1 MFNSIFS
8 VYLLPMTKIILNGVM
23 TFAKNEVDVFTNIW
37 PIYFRQVGEN
47 ALRKPV
53 KVYCIPVI
61 RNFV

>member
-1 MFNSIFS
+1 
-8 VYLLPMTKIILNGVM
+8 MTKIILNGVM